1 MAKKNKTK
9 KQDKKQVDLDA
20 LRAQDAAKKE
30 QAAAE
35 KQKKRRKTILTAV
48 CCIGGA
54 AVLAGAGFG
63 IYKLKS
69 GGSLQKQII
78 AETAH
83 YQVNAAMFACYFRQ
97 CEDSYLSYA
106 AGNDSMA
113 VFDETK
119 SLKDQNY
126 KDDQTWYD
134 MFMDN
139 TMSSVESNLQLCE
152 AAYAD
157 GFTLSESDLET
168 CRTTAEQTDF
178 SNYQKGVTAADFE
191 QAMQLTLLAQRY
203 QADAQEKLNV
213 TDEEVAKYYQAHSE
227 DYLSVSVL
235 GYSFPWDPQTIIDG
249 DATQHDAALDAAEA
263 LSKTKTQQEY
273 TDYVFHYLTD
283 EKKIARE
290 EAEQMAGDLVITKM
304 VTEFPE
310 DVQEWIRGGAQR
322 GETLLLPKEEQCN
335 ATVYMLRDTPTADD
349 SKTVDFRIIFLNAA
363 EYDNVDEAEKF
374 AKELQEEVKAA
385 DDPSAK
391 FAEAAS
397 EYSQDQ
403 STYANGGLVS
413 AYSAIRTTYGDEV
426 SAWAFDRSRKQGDMV
441 IVKRSSAV
449 ILAFFEGENEHS
461 SWENEVRNDMLQ
473 QMAADFTEKCRS
485 NTVTKHEDRYQ
496 YVTG

>member
-1 MAKKNKTK
+1 MAKKNKTQ
-9 KQDKKQVDLDA
+9 KQDKKQVDLET

-139 TMSSVESNLQLCE
+139 AMSSVESNLQLCE

-178 SNYQKGVTAADFE
+178 SNYQKG
-191 QAMQLTLLAQRY
+191 L
-203 QADAQEKLNV
+203 
-213 TDEEVAKYYQAHSE
+213 
-227 DYLSVSVL
+227 
-235 GYSFPWDPQTIIDG
+235 
-249 DATQHDAALDAAEA
+249 
-263 LSKTKTQQEY
+263 
-273 TDYVFHYLTD
+273 
-283 EKKIARE
+283 
-290 EAEQMAGDLVITKM
+290 
-304 VTEFPE
+304 
-310 DVQEWIRGGAQR
+310 
-322 GETLLLPKEEQCN
+322 
-335 ATVYMLRDTPTADD
+335 
-349 SKTVDFRIIFLNAA
+349 
-363 EYDNVDEAEKF
+363 
-374 AKELQEEVKAA
+374 
-385 DDPSAK
+385 
-391 FAEAAS
+391 
-397 EYSQDQ
+397 
-403 STYANGGLVS
+403 
-413 AYSAIRTTYGDEV
+413 
-426 SAWAFDRSRKQGDMV
+426 
-441 IVKRSSAV
+441 
-449 ILAFFEGENEHS
+449 
-461 SWENEVRNDMLQ
+461 
-473 QMAADFTEKCRS
+473 
-485 NTVTKHEDRYQ
+485 
-496 YVTG
+496 